1 MVGVPFNPGASATN
15 SSSTDATA
23 PAPQGRGFFGSIAHG
38 WNVLNSARD
47 RGFGNALSFVVGGAV
62 DLVDSVPKIAGYDT
76 ISKQVSGNDLNA
88 RRGMNDWFDSSRR
101 NAEIIIHGEEI
112 KPETA
117 LERGL
122 DTAGDLLGGIA
133 VGPAARLSAVG
144 NVVKVGNATLKGST
158 ALQTGV
164 VTEKSVAPIDALVDF
179 LANGSR
185 AATNSFAAGTRFGSL
200 DAAKAAGLTAA
211 TAFGGSAANI
221 LKGAA
226 ALVPS
231 HTGTLLANT
240 AIGGTRL
247 VTVGALRTA
256 TRTAGF
262 SLRHPVIAGGAA
274 VTADATLNNGRMTR
288 AATSKVMDSLP
299 GLATS
304 TFGMAAAALPALT
317 PNIDFRRW
325 FQSNTG
331 TRVPVMKALEQSL
344 GINIPDQWETKGN
357 QLMRDFGNSS
367 FGQWLMGGSWG
378 SKLLLGLLTFMLF
391 DGIKDRIIGNDM
403 ATNVVSLGVAALAS
417 QMLPD
422 LIKAMSES
430 TMDGTAPAND
440 DINAVLRPQTLDFAP
455 SNSGG
460 MAGMSFAPA
469 GP

>member
-1 MVGVPFNPGASATN
+1 MAGETTPGANAIN
-15 SSSTDATA
+15 SSVTNANA
-23 PAPQGRGFFGSIAHG
+23 PAAEGRGFFGSIAHG

-62 DLVDSVPKIAGYDT
+62 DLVDSAPRLAGYDT
-76 ISKQVSGNDLNA
+76 ISKQLSGSDLNA
-88 RRGMNDWFDSSRR
+88 RRGMADWFDSTRR
-101 NAEIIIHGEEI
+101 ESEIIRFGAEIQ
-112 KPETA
+112 PETA
-117 LERGL
+117 VERGL
-122 DTAGDLLGGIA
+122 DFTGDLLGGIA
-133 VGPAARLSAVG
+133 VGPAARLSAAG
-144 NVVKVGNATLKGST
+144 KIVKVGNATLKSST
-158 ALQTGV
+158 ALQTGT
-164 VTEKSVAPIDALVDF
+164 VTEKAVAPIDALVDF

-185 AATNSFAAGTRFGSL
+185 TATSSFAAGSRFGGL
-200 DAAKAAGLTAA
+200 DAAKAAGLTAVS
-211 TAFGGSAANI
+211 AFGGSAANI
-221 LKGAA
+221 IKGAA
-226 ALVPS
+226 TLVPS
-231 HTGTLLANT
+231 NAGTLLANT

-247 VTVGALRTA
+247 ATVGALRTA

-262 SLRHPVIAGGAA
+262 SLRHPVIASTVVVGAD
-274 VTADATLNNGRMTR
+274 TAMNNGRMTR
-288 AATSKVMDSLP
+288 AAANKVAENLP
-299 GLATS
+299 GLAAS

-317 PNIDFRRW
+317 PDIDFRRW

-344 GINIPDQWETKGN
+344 GINIPDQWEAKGN

-422 LIKAMSES
+422 LIKAMAES
-430 TMDGTAPAND
+430 TMDAPAVAND
-440 DINAVLRPQTLDFAP
+440 DRSPVLRPQTLDFAP

-460 MAGMSFAPA
+460 MGGMSFAPA